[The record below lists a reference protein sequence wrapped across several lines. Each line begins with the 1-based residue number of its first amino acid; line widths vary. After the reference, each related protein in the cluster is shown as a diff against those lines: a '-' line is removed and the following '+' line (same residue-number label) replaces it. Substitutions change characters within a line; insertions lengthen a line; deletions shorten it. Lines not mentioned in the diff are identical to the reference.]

1 MKKKQQRLVRIIAI
15 VLAILLAG
23 SAIVSVAISLAY
35 AEEAQP
41 TERNQYSF
49 TMEYL
54 GEEQALRV
62 SQRLVYLNDS
72 GIHLDR
78 VVFYAPANLF
88 RRQSAL
94 MYSDAEW
101 TDAFPRGYL
110 PGGAELLDVRV
121 DDAATDWGFQGS
133 D

>member
-1 MKKKQQRLVRIIAI
+1 MRKKQQRLLRIIAI

-23 SAIVSVAISLAY
+23 GAIISAVISIAY
-35 AEEAQP
+35 AEEAEP
-41 TERNQYSF
+41 SDRNQYDI

-78 VVFYAPANLF
+78 VVFYAPGNLF

-94 MYSDAEW
+94 MY
-101 TDAFPRGYL
+101 
-110 PGGAELLDVRV
+110 
-121 DDAATDWGFQGS
+121 DDGQ
-133 D
+133 